1 MRTRMK
7 PRLQEKRRFRNNP
20 RVTPQ
25 LLTNSDVSREV
36 LVTQRDLALDHTG
49 LSLWNWLREP
59 CTPEQLSSKL
69 RRELGWDAE
78 RARRRVKSLLRD
90 LQCFGKIIPVR
101 EPRRRTVRKSARVR
115 STAVRA
121 SRARVP
127 SMAGYTLV
135 EMIITVAAIAILSG
149 LLLPAVSRA
158 RQRGRMTSC
167 AANLM
172 QIGKAYTAG
181 ITETNGYLP
190 AAYYSYQMEL
200 TKEKSERSMGCN
212 VALRDVPASDPER
225 LLKSEYR
232 PTLLCPCDDNPAE
245 IPDSGSE
252 QGAFGSSYA
261 YNLGL
266 PVLFKNAARVREP
279 SNTVTFYDGDPDALV
294 GSWVHYV
301 GWAQNSA
308 RPRHIGMANYLYLDG
323 HVEPHGEFPAMAF
336 EANGQLLE
344 DPFGVWTVSIE
355 GLININPNSTE
366 DLNDLQVFTAAG
378 VILNIGDLV
387 DDVNYTLPGFGEPGL
402 YYEGKA
408 SEIAVKSKAPGLFKD
423 ELLINGEPYTLPTC
437 DLTRIQSDDMTVR
450 IYNTKRNPQG
460 KAVGKWIMELKAD
473 DAILTFE

>member
-1 MRTRMK
+1 MMK
-7 PRLQEKRRFRNNP
+7 KDVQSSFHEERRYRRNP
-20 RVTPQ
+20 RVRVK
-25 LLTNSDVSREV
+25 LLTRNDVSGAV
-36 LVTQRDLALDHTG
+36 LITQTDLALDDTG
-49 LSLWNWLREP
+49 LRLWNWLREP

-101 EPRRRTVRKSARVR
+101 ETVGRTVRKSAP
-115 STAVRA
+115 AARA

-127 SMAGYTLV
+127 SMVGYTLV
-135 EMIITVAAIAILSG
+135 ELLVVVATIAILAG
-149 LLLPAVSRA
+149 LLLPIASRT
-158 RQRGRMTSC
+158 RQRGRMASC
-167 AANLM
+167 ASNLM
-172 QIGKAYTAG
+172 QIGKAYTAS
-181 ITETNGYLP
+181 ITEENGYIP
-190 AAYYSYQMEL
+190 DAYYSYKMQVA
-200 TKEKSERSMGCN
+200 TKKKSEGTIACN
-212 VALRDVPASDPER
+212 VAFRDVPASDPER
-225 LLKSEYR
+225 LLKPEYR
-232 PTLLCPCDDNPAE
+232 PTLLCPSDDRPAQ

-252 QGAFGSSYA
+252 PGAFGSSYA

-266 PVLFKNAARVREP
+266 PVLFKNAGRVREP
-279 SNTVTFYDGDPDALV
+279 SNTVTFYDGDPSELV

-301 GWAQNSA
+301 GWAQDSM

-355 GLININPNSTE
+355 GSIGVNPNNTV
-366 DLNDLQVFTAAG
+366 DHNDLQVFTDCG
-378 VILNIGDLV
+378 IVLTMYDVIE
-387 DDVNYTLPGFGEPGL
+387 DVNHTEEGFGTPGL

-408 SEIAVKSKAPGLFKD
+408 SELAVKFKSPGLFKD
-423 ELLINGEPYTLPTC
+423 ALFINGEPYTLPTC

-450 IYNTKRNPQG
+450 IFNTKRNPQG
-460 KAVGKWIMELKAD
+460 KAVGKWIIELKAD